1 MTRSFLAQRL
11 GGVPDPGQRQSL
23 LVIGHLNCVDDI
35 GRNGGQMKGV
45 ASGYHVRPP
54 IGHVGGASRLLVVL
68 IIILLGIFPSFVC
81 ALIRI
86 VAVARNPRRLARLL
100 V

>member
-1 MTRSFLAQRL
+1 M
-11 GGVPDPGQRQSL
+11 
-23 LVIGHLNCVDDI
+23 
-35 GRNGGQMKGV
+35 
-45 ASGYHVRPP
+45 
-54 IGHVGGASRLLVVL
+54 LLVVL

-100 V
+100 TRALHFLRVLVSKTPIKEGDNPRRIAVSPDVRNGTGGSAGWCFDSWKM